1 MSKRMLPVEQ
11 YKKLLF
17 DQFYNYSLKA
27 LKYASDDV
35 LYAVDKFKK
44 FIEGKHY
51 WPSLPNRDGVYYV
64 PNDKFFILT
73 FEALEDYLGLRDR
86 KNDKFF
92 KSLPNILNEHIKL
105 EDKKVYTYLNYT
117 SSYHGMVQEAYYDIA
132 YFSDGE
138 NKYALEFFLRDL
150 FGKTIE
156 SYATP
161 TFIFATADEAKA
173 VGFIYAAAKR
183 LQIEVDGA
191 MQKMDSKEANKNG
204 NKQKTTEA

>member
-1 MSKRMLPVEQ
+1 MLPVEQ

-17 DQFYNYSLKA
+17 DQIYDYSIKA

-35 LYAVDKFKK
+35 LHAIDKFKN
-44 FIEGKHY
+44 FVEGKHF
-51 WPSLPNRDGVYYV
+51 WAPLPKRDGIYYV
-64 PNDKFFILT
+64 PNDQFFILT
-73 FEALEDYLGLRDR
+73 FETLRDYLTLRDK

-92 KSLPNILNEHIKL
+92 KSLPDIINEFIKL
-105 EDKKVYTYLNYT
+105 EDRKVYTYLNYT
-117 SSYHGMVQEAYYDIA
+117 SSYHGMVQEAYYDIS

-138 NKYALEFFLRDL
+138 NKYPLEFFLRDQ

-161 TFIFATADEAKA
+161 TFIFATPDEAKA

-204 NKQKTTEA
+204 NKNDID

>member
-17 DQFYNYSLKA
+17 DQIYDYSIKA

-35 LYAVDKFKK
+35 LHAIDKFKN
-44 FIEGKHY
+44 FVEGKY
-51 WPSLPNRDGVYYV
+51 FWAPLPKRDGIYYV
-64 PNDKFFILT
+64 PNDQFFILT
-73 FEALEDYLGLRDR
+73 FETLRDYLTLRDK

-92 KSLPNILNEHIKL
+92 KSLPDIINEFIKL
-105 EDKKVYTYLNYT
+105 EDRKVYTYLNYT
-117 SSYHGMVQEAYYDIA
+117 SSYHGMVQEAYYDIS

-138 NKYALEFFLRDL
+138 NKYPLEFFLRDQ

-161 TFIFATADEAKA
+161 TFIFATPDEAKA

-204 NKQKTTEA
+204 NKNDID

>member
-17 DQFYNYSLKA
+17 DQIYDYSIKA

-35 LYAVDKFKK
+35 LHAIDKFKN
-44 FIEGKHY
+44 FVEGKHF
-51 WPSLPNRDGVYYV
+51 WAPLPKRDGIYYV
-64 PNDKFFILT
+64 PNDQFFILT
-73 FEALEDYLGLRDR
+73 FETLKDYLELRDK

-92 KSLPNILNEHIKL
+92 KSLPDIVNEFIKL
-105 EDKKVYTYLNYT
+105 EDRKVYTYLNYT
-117 SSYHGMVQEAYYDIA
+117 SSYHGMVQEAYYDIS

-138 NKYALEFFLRDL
+138 NKYALEFFLRDQ

-161 TFIFATADEAKA
+161 TFIFATPDEAKA

-191 MQKMDSKEANKNG
+191 MQKMDSKEANKNE
-204 NKQKTTEA
+204 NKNDID

>member
-17 DQFYNYSLKA
+17 DQIYDYSIKA

-35 LYAVDKFKK
+35 LHAIDKFKN
-44 FIEGKHY
+44 FVEGKHF
-51 WPSLPNRDGVYYV
+51 WAPLPKRDGIYYV
-64 PNDKFFILT
+64 PNDQFFILT
-73 FEALEDYLGLRDR
+73 FETLRDYLTLRDK

-92 KSLPNILNEHIKL
+92 KSLPDIINEFIKL
-105 EDKKVYTYLNYT
+105 EDRKVYTYLNYT
-117 SSYHGMVQEAYYDIA
+117 SSYHGMVQEAYYDIS

-138 NKYALEFFLRDL
+138 NKYPLEFFLRDQ

-156 SYATP
+156 SYGTP
-161 TFIFATADEAKA
+161 TFIFATPDEAKA

-204 NKQKTTEA
+204 NKNDIN

>member
-17 DQFYNYSLKA
+17 DQIYDYSIKA

-35 LYAVDKFKK
+35 LHAIDKFKN
-44 FIEGKHY
+44 FVEGKHF
-51 WPSLPNRDGVYYV
+51 WTSLPKRDGIYYV
-64 PNDKFFILT
+64 PNDQFFILT
-73 FEALEDYLGLRDR
+73 FETLKDYLELRDK

-92 KSLPNILNEHIKL
+92 KSLPDIINEFIKL
-105 EDKKVYTYLNYT
+105 EDRKVYTYLNYT
-117 SSYHGMVQEAYYDIA
+117 SSYHGMIQEAYYDIS

-138 NKYALEFFLRDL
+138 NKYPLEFFLRDR

-161 TFIFATADEAKA
+161 TFIFATPDEAKA

-204 NKQKTTEA
+204 NKNDID

>member
-1 MSKRMLPVEQ
+1 MLPVEQ

-17 DQFYNYSLKA
+17 DQIYDYSIKA

-35 LYAVDKFKK
+35 LHAIDKFKN
-44 FIEGKHY
+44 FVEGKHF
-51 WPSLPNRDGVYYV
+51 WAPLPKRDGIYYV
-64 PNDKFFILT
+64 PNDQFFILT
-73 FEALEDYLGLRDR
+73 FETLRDYLTLRDK

-92 KSLPNILNEHIKL
+92 KSLPDIINEFIKL
-105 EDKKVYTYLNYT
+105 EDRKVYTYLNYT
-117 SSYHGMVQEAYYDIA
+117 SSYHGMVQEAYYDIS

-138 NKYALEFFLRDL
+138 NKYPLEFFLRDQ

-161 TFIFATADEAKA
+161 TFIFATPDEAKA

-183 LQIEVDGA
+183 LQIEVDGDKK
-191 MQKMDSKEANKNG
+191 KMDSKEANKNG
-204 NKQKTTEA
+204 NKNDID

>member
-1 MSKRMLPVEQ
+1 MLPVEQ

-17 DQFYNYSLKA
+17 DQIYDYSIKA

-35 LYAVDKFKK
+35 LHAIDKFKN
-44 FIEGKHY
+44 FVEGKHF
-51 WPSLPNRDGVYYV
+51 WAPLPKRDGIYYV
-64 PNDKFFILT
+64 PNDQFFILT
-73 FEALEDYLGLRDR
+73 FETLRDYLTLRDK

-92 KSLPNILNEHIKL
+92 KSLPDIINEFIKL
-105 EDKKVYTYLNYT
+105 EDRKVYTYLNYT
-117 SSYHGMVQEAYYDIA
+117 SSYHGMVQEAYYDIS

-138 NKYALEFFLRDL
+138 NKYPLEFFLRDQ

-161 TFIFATADEAKA
+161 TFIFATPDEAKA

-204 NKQKTTEA
+204 SKNDIN

>member
-17 DQFYNYSLKA
+17 DQIYDYSIKA

-35 LYAVDKFKK
+35 LHAIDKFKN
-44 FIEGKHY
+44 FVEGKHF
-51 WPSLPNRDGVYYV
+51 WAPLPKRDGIYYV
-64 PNDKFFILT
+64 PNDQFFILT
-73 FEALEDYLGLRDR
+73 FETLRDYLTLRDK

-92 KSLPNILNEHIKL
+92 KSLPDIINEFIKL
-105 EDKKVYTYLNYT
+105 EDRKVYTYLNYT
-117 SSYHGMVQEAYYDIA
+117 SSYHGMVQEAYYDIS

-138 NKYALEFFLRDL
+138 NKYPLEFFLRDQ

-161 TFIFATADEAKA
+161 TFIFATPDEAKA

-204 NKQKTTEA
+204 NKNDID

>member
-17 DQFYNYSLKA
+17 DQIYDYSIKA

-35 LYAVDKFKK
+35 LHAIDKFKN
-44 FIEGKHY
+44 FVEGKHF
-51 WPSLPNRDGVYYV
+51 WAPLPKRDGIYYV
-64 PNDKFFILT
+64 PNDQFFILT
-73 FEALEDYLGLRDR
+73 FETLRDYLTLRDK

-92 KSLPNILNEHIKL
+92 KSLPDIINEFIKL
-105 EDKKVYTYLNYT
+105 EDRKVYTYLNYT
-117 SSYHGMVQEAYYDIA
+117 SSYHGMVQEAYYDIS

-138 NKYALEFFLRDL
+138 NKYPLEFFLRDQ

-161 TFIFATADEAKA
+161 TFIFATPDEAKA

-204 NKQKTTEA
+204 SKNDIN

>member
-17 DQFYNYSLKA
+17 DQIYDYSIKA

-35 LYAVDKFKK
+35 LHAIDKFKN
-44 FIEGKHY
+44 FVEGKHF
-51 WPSLPNRDGVYYV
+51 WAPLPKRDGIYYV
-64 PNDKFFILT
+64 PNDQFFILT
-73 FEALEDYLGLRDR
+73 FETLRDYLTLRDK

-92 KSLPNILNEHIKL
+92 KSLPDIINEFIKL
-105 EDKKVYTYLNYT
+105 EDRKVYTYLNYT
-117 SSYHGMVQEAYYDIA
+117 NSYHGMVQEAYYDIS

-138 NKYALEFFLRDL
+138 NKYPLEFFLRDQ

-161 TFIFATADEAKA
+161 TFIFATPDEAKA

-204 NKQKTTEA
+204 NKNDID

>member
-17 DQFYNYSLKA
+17 DQIYDYSIKA

-35 LYAVDKFKK
+35 LHAIDKFKN
-44 FIEGKHY
+44 FVEGKHF
-51 WPSLPNRDGVYYV
+51 WAPLPKRDGIYYV
-64 PNDKFFILT
+64 PNDQFFILT
-73 FEALEDYLGLRDR
+73 FETLRDYLTLRDK

-92 KSLPNILNEHIKL
+92 KSLPDIINEFIKL
-105 EDKKVYTYLNYT
+105 EDRKVYTYLNYT
-117 SSYHGMVQEAYYDIA
+117 SSYHGMIQEAYYDIS

-138 NKYALEFFLRDL
+138 NKYPLEFFLRDQ

-161 TFIFATADEAKA
+161 TFIFATPDEAKA

-204 NKQKTTEA
+204 SKNDIN

>member
-17 DQFYNYSLKA
+17 DQIYDYSIKA

-35 LYAVDKFKK
+35 LHAIDKFKN
-44 FIEGKHY
+44 FVEGKHF
-51 WPSLPNRDGVYYV
+51 WAPLPKRDGIYYV
-64 PNDKFFILT
+64 PNDQFFILT
-73 FEALEDYLGLRDR
+73 FETLRDYLTLRDK

-92 KSLPNILNEHIKL
+92 KSLPDIINEFIKL
-105 EDKKVYTYLNYT
+105 EDRKVYTYLNYT
-117 SSYHGMVQEAYYDIA
+117 SSYHGMVQEAYYDIS

-138 NKYALEFFLRDL
+138 NKYPLEFFLRDR

-161 TFIFATADEAKA
+161 TFIFATPDEAKA

-204 NKQKTTEA
+204 NKNDID

>member
-17 DQFYNYSLKA
+17 DQIYDYSIKA

-35 LYAVDKFKK
+35 LHAIDKFKN
-44 FIEGKHY
+44 FVEGKHF
-51 WPSLPNRDGVYYV
+51 WAPLPKRDGIYYV
-64 PNDKFFILT
+64 PNDQFFILT
-73 FEALEDYLGLRDR
+73 FETLRDYLTLRDK

-92 KSLPNILNEHIKL
+92 KSLPDIINEFIKL
-105 EDKKVYTYLNYT
+105 EDRKVYTYLNYT
-117 SSYHGMVQEAYYDIA
+117 SSYHGMVQEAYYDIS

-138 NKYALEFFLRDL
+138 NKYPLEFFLRDQ

-156 SYATP
+156 SYGTP
-161 TFIFATADEAKA
+161 TFIFATPDEAKA

-183 LQIEVDGA
+183 LQIEVDVA

-204 NKQKTTEA
+204 NKNDID

>member
-17 DQFYNYSLKA
+17 DQIYDYSIKA

-35 LYAVDKFKK
+35 LHAIDKFKN
-44 FIEGKHY
+44 FVEGKHF
-51 WPSLPNRDGVYYV
+51 WAPLPKRDGIYYV
-64 PNDKFFILT
+64 PNDQFFILT
-73 FEALEDYLGLRDR
+73 FETLRDYLTLRDK

-92 KSLPNILNEHIKL
+92 KSLPDIINEFIKL

-117 SSYHGMVQEAYYDIA
+117 SSYHGMVQEAYYDIS

-138 NKYALEFFLRDL
+138 NKYPLEFFLRDQ

-161 TFIFATADEAKA
+161 TFIFATPDEAKA

-204 NKQKTTEA
+204 NKNDID